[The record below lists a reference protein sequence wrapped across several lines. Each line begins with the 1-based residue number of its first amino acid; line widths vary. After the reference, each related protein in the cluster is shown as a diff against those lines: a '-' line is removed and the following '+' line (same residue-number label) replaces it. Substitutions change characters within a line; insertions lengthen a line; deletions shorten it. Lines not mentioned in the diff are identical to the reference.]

1 MSLQDFFIIFIRRS
15 YTDMVKKI
23 LNFRS
28 RKIVHYSLILCILF
42 IQLLIAGFFYNEF
55 VTRKN
60 VIFIEKQLKEIQ
72 SLQDLTDHS
81 RDELLKAQGDF
92 QQYMATEDHRYL
104 DSYFTSLQQLGKNL
118 DSISLY
124 EKRYPRLRN
133 LLATQK
139 KDPVEIKKFK
149 SLVDSTYEYSTRA
162 DFRIKDN
169 LPELKKYN
177 LDYNFDKFNIETK
190 TFSDTVK
197 KKGLFGRL
205 GDAISGKENVRKEST
220 VITVKHGK
228 TPDPATIKAE
238 FDSIIRLVNNHY
250 TGQVRKIQVNMTEKE
265 NNNGKFYKIFSNL
278 LVYSNGLMNI
288 YEFAIKDS
296 KSDLEKEY
304 RQRNSASN
312 RIRTYLIF
320 GALILMFI
328 VSVLIMLL
336 TRIAFIYEKNLNAA
350 NLQINE
356 NLKFRNRILGMLSHE
371 LRSPLKIIGIFI
383 NRISKKTDDNVIKEY
398 LKSISFTNNTLLM
411 QANQILEYTKNQQV
425 QNRLI
430 PVKFNLK
437 EEIQSILRS
446 IEPYIETRN
455 NRFVVQEN
463 IDSGLVVYSD
473 PAKINQLYMNILGNA
488 NKFTENGTI
497 TVTAWTEPVDEKT
510 VSLVTEIR
518 DTGAGISK
526 SDLDKIFEPY
536 YQGVLSEDVENL
548 GAGLGLSLCKE
559 LTELYSGNIA
569 VLSEAGEGTT
579 VIFSLHLPVYGS
591 AEA

>member
-1 MSLQDFFIIFIRRS
+1 
-15 YTDMVKKI
+15 MVKKI
-23 LNFRS
+23 LRFRS

-60 VIFIEKQLKEIQ
+60 LIFIEKQLKEIQ
-72 SLQDLTDHS
+72 SLEDLTDHS
-81 RDELLKAQGDF
+81 RDELLKAQRDF
-92 QQYMATEDHRYL
+92 QQYVITEDHQYL
-104 DSYFTSLQQLGKNL
+104 DAYFTSLQQLGKNL
-118 DSISLY
+118 DSICLY
-124 EKRYPRLRN
+124 ENRYPKLRN
-133 LLATQK
+133 LLTSQE

-149 SLVDSTYEYSTRA
+149 SLIDSTYEYSAKA
-162 DFRIKDN
+162 DFRIKNN

-228 TPDPATIKAE
+228 TPDPSTIKAE

-250 TGQVRKIQVNMTEKE
+250 TGQVKKIQVNVTEKE

-304 RQRNSASN
+304 RSRNSANN
-312 RIRTYLIF
+312 RVRTYLIF

-328 VSVLIMLL
+328 VSILIMLL
-336 TRIAFIYEKNLNAA
+336 TRIAFIYEKKLNAA
-350 NLQINE
+350 NQQINE
-356 NLKFRNRILGMLSHE
+356 NLKFKNRILGMLSHE

-383 NRISKKTDDNVIKEY
+383 NRIGKKTDDRTIREY
-398 LKSISFTNNTLLM
+398 LKSISFTNDTLLM

-425 QNRLI
+425 QNRLVPAI
-430 PVKFNLK
+430 FNLK
-437 EEIQSILRS
+437 EEINSILRS

-455 NRFVVQEN
+455 NRFIIQEN

-473 PAKINQLYMNILGNA
+473 PTKINQLYMNILGNA
-488 NKFTENGTI
+488 NKFTENGKI
-497 TVTAWTEPVDEKT
+497 TVAAKTEPVDEKT
-510 VSLVTEIR
+510 VLLITEIS
-518 DTGAGISK
+518 DTGSGISS

-536 YQGVLSEDVENL
+536 YQGVLSEEVENL

-559 LTELYSGNIA
+559 LVELYSGSIK
-569 VLSEAGEGTT
+569 VLSEAGKGTT
-579 VIFSLHLPVYGS
+579 VIFSLHLPVYES
-591 AEA
+591 AGA

>member
-1 MSLQDFFIIFIRRS
+1 
-15 YTDMVKKI
+15 MVKKI
-23 LNFRS
+23 LRFRS

-60 VIFIEKQLKEIQ
+60 LIFIEKQLKEIQ
-72 SLQDLTDHS
+72 SLEDLTDHS
-81 RDELLKAQGDF
+81 RDELLKAQRDF
-92 QQYMATEDHRYL
+92 QQYVITEDHQYL
-104 DSYFTSLQQLGKNL
+104 DAYFTSLQQLGKNL

-124 EKRYPRLRN
+124 ENRYPKLRN
-133 LLATQK
+133 LLTSQE
-139 KDPVEIKKFK
+139 KDPMKIKKFK
-149 SLVDSTYEYSTRA
+149 SLIDSTYEYSAKA
-162 DFRIKDN
+162 DFRIKNN

-250 TGQVRKIQVNMTEKE
+250 TGQVKKIQVNVTEKE

-304 RQRNSASN
+304 RSRNSANN
-312 RIRTYLIF
+312 RVRTYLIF

-328 VSVLIMLL
+328 VSILIMLL
-336 TRIAFIYEKNLNAA
+336 TRIAFIYEKKLNAA
-350 NLQINE
+350 NQQINE
-356 NLKFRNRILGMLSHE
+356 NLKFKNRILGMLSHE

-383 NRISKKTDDNVIKEY
+383 NRIGKKTDDLTIREY
-398 LKSISFTNNTLLM
+398 LKSISFTNDTLLM

-425 QNRLI
+425 QNRLVPAI
-430 PVKFNLK
+430 FNLK
-437 EEIQSILRS
+437 EEINSILRS

-455 NRFVVQEN
+455 NCFIIQEN

-473 PAKINQLYMNILGNA
+473 PTKINQLYMNILGNA
-488 NKFTENGTI
+488 NKFTENGKI
-497 TVTAWTEPVDEKT
+497 SVAAKTEPVDEKT
-510 VSLVTEIR
+510 VLLITEIS
-518 DTGAGISK
+518 DTGSGISS

-536 YQGVLSEDVENL
+536 YQGVLSEEVENL

-559 LTELYSGNIA
+559 LVELYSGSIK
-569 VLSEAGEGTT
+569 VLSEAGKGTT
-579 VIFSLHLPVYGS
+579 VIFSLHLPVYES
-591 AEA
+591 AGA

>member
-1 MSLQDFFIIFIRRS
+1 
-15 YTDMVKKI
+15 MVKKI
-23 LNFRS
+23 LRFRS

-60 VIFIEKQLKEIQ
+60 LIFIEKQLKEIQ
-72 SLQDLTDHS
+72 SLEDLTDHS
-81 RDELLKAQGDF
+81 RDELLKAQRDF
-92 QQYMATEDHRYL
+92 QQYVITEDHQYL
-104 DSYFTSLQQLGKNL
+104 DAYFTSLQQLGKNL

-124 EKRYPRLRN
+124 ENRYPKLRN
-133 LLATQK
+133 LLTSQE
-139 KDPVEIKKFK
+139 KDPMKIKKFK
-149 SLVDSTYEYSTRA
+149 SLIDSTYEYSAKA
-162 DFRIKDN
+162 DFRIKNN

-250 TGQVRKIQVNMTEKE
+250 TGQVKKIQVNVTEKE
-265 NNNGKFYKIFSNL
+265 NNNGKFHKIFSNL

-304 RQRNSASN
+304 RSRNSANN
-312 RIRTYLIF
+312 RVRTYLIF

-328 VSVLIMLL
+328 VSILIMLL
-336 TRIAFIYEKNLNAA
+336 TRIAFIYEKKLNAA
-350 NLQINE
+350 NQQINE
-356 NLKFRNRILGMLSHE
+356 NLKFKNRILGMLSHE

-383 NRISKKTDDNVIKEY
+383 NRIGKKTDDRTIREY
-398 LKSISFTNNTLLM
+398 LKSISFTNDTLLM

-425 QNRLI
+425 QNRLVPAI
-430 PVKFNLK
+430 FNLK
-437 EEIQSILRS
+437 EEINSILRS

-455 NRFVVQEN
+455 NRFIIQEN

-473 PAKINQLYMNILGNA
+473 PTKINQLYMNILGNA
-488 NKFTENGTI
+488 NKFTENGKI
-497 TVTAWTEPVDEKT
+497 SVAAKTEPVDEKT
-510 VSLVTEIR
+510 VLLITEIS
-518 DTGAGISK
+518 DTGSGISS
-526 SDLDKIFEPY
+526 SDLNKIFEPY
-536 YQGVLSEDVENL
+536 YQGVLSEEVENL

-559 LTELYSGNIA
+559 LVELYSGSIK
-569 VLSEAGEGTT
+569 VLSEAGKGTT
-579 VIFSLHLPVYGS
+579 VIFSLHLPVYES
-591 AEA
+591 AGA

>member
-1 MSLQDFFIIFIRRS
+1 
-15 YTDMVKKI
+15 MVKKI
-23 LNFRS
+23 LRFRS

-60 VIFIEKQLKEIQ
+60 LVFIEKQLKEIQ
-72 SLQDLTDHS
+72 SLENLTDHS
-81 RDELLKAQGDF
+81 RDELLKAQRDF
-92 QQYMATEDHRYL
+92 QQYVITEDHQYL
-104 DSYFTSLQQLGKNL
+104 DAYFTSLQQLGKNL
-118 DSISLY
+118 DSISRY
-124 EKRYPRLRN
+124 EDRYPKLRN
-133 LLATQK
+133 LLTSQE
-139 KDPVEIKKFK
+139 KDPMEIKKFK
-149 SLVDSTYEYSTRA
+149 SLIDSTYEYSAKA
-162 DFRIKDN
+162 DFRIKNN

-250 TGQVRKIQVNMTEKE
+250 TGQVKKIRVNVTEKE

-304 RQRNSASN
+304 RSRNSANN

-328 VSVLIMLL
+328 VSILIMLL
-336 TRIAFIYEKNLNAA
+336 TRIAFIYEKSLNAA
-350 NLQINE
+350 NQQINE
-356 NLKFRNRILGMLSHE
+356 NLKFKNRILGMLSHE

-383 NRISKKTDDNVIKEY
+383 NRIGKKTDDSTIREY
-398 LKSISFTNNTLLM
+398 LKSISFTNDTLLM

-430 PVKFNLK
+430 PAIFNLK
-437 EEIQSILRS
+437 EEINSILRS

-455 NRFVVQEN
+455 NRFVIHEN
-463 IDSGLVVYSD
+463 IDSRLVVYSD
-473 PAKINQLYMNILGNA
+473 HTKINQLYMNILGNA
-488 NKFTENGTI
+488 NKFTENGQI
-497 TVTAWTEPVDEKT
+497 TVSIKTEAVDEKT
-510 VSLVTEIR
+510 VLLITEIR
-518 DTGAGISK
+518 DTGSGISS

-559 LTELYSGNIA
+559 LVELYSGNIK
-569 VLSEAGEGTT
+569 VLSEAGKGTT
-579 VIFSLHLPVYGS
+579 VIFSLNLAVYES
-591 AEA
+591 AGA